1 MTEEQIPQEEKK
13 FIKNMLEMGIAG
25 TLKAIQSSHVFNLEN
40 EVKKL
45 YSLFFTLEQDK
56 IDKEYILEKIT
67 QLIVR
72 RPLSLS
78 YEGTLLSYCLSRDLI
93 NHHPHDQNL
102 LAVCEKAVRK
112 EGVVNFKPLDNIND
126 FPNPDKENEQEEE

>member
-1 MTEEQIPQEEKK
+1 MTEEQIPQEERK
-13 FIKNMLEMGIAG
+13 FIKNMLEMGIAS

-45 YSLFFTLEQDK
+45 YSLFFTIEQDK
-56 IDKEYILEKIT
+56 IDRDYILEKIT

-72 RPLSLS
+72 RPLNLS

-93 NHHPHDQNL
+93 NHHPHDKNL

-112 EGVVNFKPLDNIND
+112 EGVVNFKPIDKINE
-126 FPNPDKENEQEEE
+126 FPESGESND